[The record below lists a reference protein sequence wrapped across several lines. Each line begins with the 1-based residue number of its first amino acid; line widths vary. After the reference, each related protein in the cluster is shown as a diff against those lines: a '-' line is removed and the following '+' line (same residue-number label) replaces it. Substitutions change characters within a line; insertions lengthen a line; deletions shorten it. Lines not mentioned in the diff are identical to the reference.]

1 MRPRLLLIAGL
12 PAVVGGFVG
21 VLWAGALQPADRP
34 TIRTDPPAN
43 PFPDGPVPLRDKVA
57 AYLKLSDLALTLSD
71 RDLAL
76 AQRSWCTGG
85 ASSRLVEATVASA
98 QAQRRLYPGIRAR
111 SVIVGLR
118 IEPGEADEQVSSAWV
133 ASVSWAPG
141 LEPRVTWRTVE
152 VLWRLEAG
160 RWLVDDEWVTPGPTP
175 HTEAGRPA
183 TGADL
188 ADLLGAGGA

>member
-1 MRPRLLLIAGL
+1 MRRRLLLIASL
-12 PAVVGGFVG
+12 PAVVGGFAG
-21 VLWAGALQPADRP
+21 VLLAGATQPADRSPVGTVPP
-34 TIRTDPPAN
+34 TN
-43 PFPDGPVPLRDKVA
+43 PSLDGPVPLRDKVA
-57 AYLKLSDLALTLSD
+57 AYLKLSDLALTLTD

-76 AQRSWCTGG
+76 AQRSWCTE
-85 ASSRLVEATVASA
+85 AATSRLVDATVASA
-98 QAQRRLYPGIRAR
+98 QAQRRLYPGISAR
-111 SVIVGLR
+111 SVIVALR
-118 IEPGEADEQVSSAWV
+118 IEPAQSDEQVSSAWV

-175 HTEAGRPA
+175 RTEAGRPA

-188 ADLLGAGGA
+188 ADLLGAGSG

>member
-12 PAVVGGFVG
+12 PAVVGGLVG
-21 VLWAGALQPADRP
+21 VLWAGALPPTDQP
-34 TIRTDPPAN
+34 TVRTVPRTN

-71 RDLAL
+71 SDLAL
-76 AQRSWCTGG
+76 AQRSWCTD
-85 ASSRLVEATVASA
+85 AATSRLVEATVASV

-111 SVIVGLR
+111 SVIVALR
-118 IEPGEADEQVSSAWV
+118 LEPGRGDEQISSAWV
-133 ASVSWAPG
+133 ASVSWAPSI
-141 LEPRVTWRTVE
+141 EPRVTWRTVE
-152 VLWRLEAG
+152 VLWRLETG

-175 HTEAGRPA
+175 HTETGRPA

-188 ADLLGAGGA
+188 ADLLGAGDG